1 MVNNGDVHIEK
12 PSDCLVA
19 QCFSCS
25 ACVLT
30 LGVFDLKRCCTD
42 GQCMTS
48 KYRESDK
55 SRLNLCF
62 QTALAVL

>member
-30 LGVFDLKRCCTD
+30 LGVL
-42 GQCMTS
+42 
-48 KYRESDK
+48 
-55 SRLNLCF
+55 
-62 QTALAVL
+62 VLEENYIAIIIVIELSPSPRYMMIYI